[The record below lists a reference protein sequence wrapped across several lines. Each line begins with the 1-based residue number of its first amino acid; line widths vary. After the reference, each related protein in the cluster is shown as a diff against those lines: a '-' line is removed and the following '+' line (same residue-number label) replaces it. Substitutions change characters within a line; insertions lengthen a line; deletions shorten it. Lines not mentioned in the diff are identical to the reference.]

1 MIEVSGTF
9 VANTDLTLPIS
20 KLFGFQG
27 RSNTGQIELITSQ
40 NNTDLQD
47 ILDSDTLVSVI
58 ALGGNGINPGEE
70 VTQFFQLTTNNHIQ
84 QLTGLAHYIWNGYSN
99 DAAAADWRF
108 LGMIIRS

>member
-40 NNTDLQD
+40 NNTD
-47 ILDSDTLVSVI
+47 
-58 ALGGNGINPGEE
+58 LGGNGINPGEE